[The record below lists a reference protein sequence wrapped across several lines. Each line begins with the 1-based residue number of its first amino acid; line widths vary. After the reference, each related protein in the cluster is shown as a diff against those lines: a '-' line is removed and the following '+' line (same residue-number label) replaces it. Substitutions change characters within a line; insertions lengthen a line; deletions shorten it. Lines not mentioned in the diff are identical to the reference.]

1 MDMSFQGQLPVPVQP
16 GKCIGWI
23 IEIRCAN
30 IWCIGDYNL
39 DGYPDLLVTTNKQV
53 LLLEN
58 TVCDNRL
65 CSSRA
70 SQAGRRTFTIVKD
83 GTDALTKISRPKHA
97 TFFDIDEDVSR
108 SIMKLDEWASDN
120 IGK

>member
-1 MDMSFQGQLPVPVQP
+1 MDS
-16 GKCIGWI
+16 K
-23 IEIRCAN
+23 
-30 IWCIGDYNL
+30 GDYNL

-58 TVCDNRL
+58 TVCNNRL
-65 CSSRA
+65 CSDPA

-97 TFFDIDEDVSR
+97 TFFDIDEDVSI
-108 SIMKLDEWASDN
+108 SEHLWMSGFLKSL
-120 IGK
+120 K

>member
-1 MDMSFQGQLPVPVQP
+1 MPHSKGSYRFLYSLVSGTMESKEDSKGML
-16 GKCIGWI
+16 I
-23 IEIRCAN
+23 IDSK
-30 IWCIGDYNL
+30 GDYNL

-58 TVCDNRL
+58 TVCNNRL
-65 CSSRA
+65 CSSLA

-97 TFFDIDEDVSR
+97 TFFDIDEDVSTSR
-108 SIMKLDEWASDN
+108 
-120 IGK
+120 